1 MIIRMLQLLRISIVD
16 GWILEMLKTVVW
28 RLPEGTGENLIWRLP
43 EGTGENLIW
52 RLPKGPERE
61 PYLETT

>member
-28 RLPEGTGENLIWRLP
+28 RHLREPEGKPYPETARGNRREDLI
-43 EGTGENLIW
+43 
-52 RLPKGPERE
+52 
-61 PYLETT
+61 